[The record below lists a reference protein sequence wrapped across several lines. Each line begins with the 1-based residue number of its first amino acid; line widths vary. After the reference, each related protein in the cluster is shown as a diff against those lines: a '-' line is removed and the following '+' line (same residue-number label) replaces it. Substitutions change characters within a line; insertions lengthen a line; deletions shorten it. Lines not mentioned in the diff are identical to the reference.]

1 MRRERWLRRRG
12 GCLGG
17 ASRDKGAAAVEFAL
31 IVPLLFLLVFGIIDY
46 GLWFND
52 SVAMR
57 QGVREA
63 ARQGVV
69 ANFGTGSCTLTGVTG
84 GSTESRALLCTA
96 QDRIGALTGDP
107 AIRVYAPN
115 GWVRGQPLVVCA
127 QLKVGVG
134 TGIVP
139 LPNNKIIQTKVQMAI
154 EQTPTG
160 TTFTAAQESPVSGG
174 SWSWC

>member
-1 MRRERWLRRRG
+1 MRRLDAWREARDR
-12 GCLGG
+12 G
-17 ASRDKGAAAVEFAL
+17 ASVVEFAL
-31 IVPLLFLLVFGIIDY
+31 VAPLLFLLVFGIIDY

-69 ANFGTGSCTLTGVTG
+69 ANVGTDDCTLTGVTG
-84 GSTESRALLCTA
+84 GSTEARALMCTA
-96 QDRIGALTGDP
+96 QERIGALTGDP
-107 AIRVYAPN
+107 AVKVVAPA
-115 GWVRGQPLVVCA
+115 GWVRGKPLKVCA
-127 QLKVGVG
+127 QLKVAVG

-139 LPNNKIIQTKVQMAI
+139 LPNDKIIQTEVEMAI
-154 EQTPTG
+154 EQAPAG
-160 TTFTAAQESPVSGG
+160 LTFTGAEETPADGG